1 VTSHG
6 YPLNLLLDDRLCV
19 VVGGGAEAA
28 LRTGNLLEAGARV
41 LLVGEE
47 ITPGLEL
54 LASPRLRIE
63 PRAFEERDLEGAWLV
78 VQVSHDAALARKIG
92 ACCEARRIFFCAVDQ
107 PENSSYAHLALAR
120 AGSLTVAVGTEG
132 RAPALG
138 RKLREEFSR
147 VLSEAG
153 AAEELERLAAL
164 RAGTPASERR
174 ETLNRAV
181 ADVHFTGALRFRKE
195 T

>member
-1 VTSHG
+1 MTSHG

-28 LRTGNLLEAGARV
+28 LRVGNLLEAGARV

-47 ITPGLEL
+47 ATPGLEL

-63 PRAFEERDLEGAWLV
+63 PRAFQERDLDEAWLV
-78 VQVSHDAALARKIG
+78 VQATQDAALARQLG
-92 ACCEARRIFFCAVDQ
+92 ALCESRRVFFCAIDQ
-107 PENSSYAHLALAR
+107 PEHSSYAHLALAR
-120 AGSLTVAVGTEG
+120 AGSLTLAIGTEG

-138 RKLREEFSR
+138 RRLREEFSR

-153 AAEELERLAAL
+153 AAEEVERLAAL
-164 RAGTPASERR
+164 RAATPAHERR
-174 ETLNRAV
+174 ETLGRAV
-181 ADVHFTGALRFRKE
+181 ADVHLSGALRFRKD
-195 T
+195 